1 MKFSAKSW
9 LGISLICGCGVAG
22 YAVGSAGTEVRKNVA
37 TEVAEI
43 FRRPRRLP
51 REKRV
56 EENVFETFRG
66 LLAKD
71 SKESNLWKVVSRL
84 PKAAIPEALKEL
96 RAAKLL
102 TATGSSEERR
112 LEEIESALYFHWA
125 ETNPQAALAD
135 VSTLPGPP
143 DQIAQ
148 MKRHALLSSVLAAWM
163 RTDANAA
170 YRAVKDHKDFGY
182 TGRDMLVQTW
192 TAENVFEKLELFPD
206 KNRDLLGW
214 YCVAAAKDEA
224 QRNAMLTALK
234 EKIVMDDRD
243 WGYFMLFRAW
253 AYQDFPAAMAEAKKH
268 DHAGLENHVLEDGL
282 NEQPAATMRWAVSQN
297 LPPGGSSWDQGYGNW
312 LMYDPADAQKWLD
325 EQAPA
330 WILGGHTATV
340 ASFRAKQLNRK
351 RPEQID
357 DEAAG
362 KKLIDLVDDWKTK
375 DPKAAAKWLETAP
388 DAARTLL
395 IKKEADAHE

>member
-1 MKFSAKSW
+1 MKFPARRW
-9 LGISLICGCGVAG
+9 LSLFLICGCGVAG
-22 YAVGSAGTEVRKNVA
+22 YTVGSAGTEVRKNVA
-37 TEVAEI
+37 TEVATI

-51 REKRV
+51 RERRL
-56 EENVFETFRG
+56 EESPFENFKG
-66 LLAKD
+66 LIAKD

-84 PKAAIPEALKEL
+84 PKEAIPEALKEL

-148 MKRHALLSSVLAAWM
+148 MKRAALVQSVLAAWM
-163 RTDANAA
+163 QTDANAA
-170 YRAVKDHKDFGY
+170 FRAVKDHDDFGY
-182 TGRDMLVQTW
+182 LGRNMLVQTW
-192 TAENVFEKLELFPD
+192 TAENVFDKLELFPD

-214 YCVAAAKDEA
+214 YCVAASKDEA
-224 QRNAMLTALK
+224 QRNAMLTALT
-234 EKIVMDDRD
+234 EKIVMEDRD
-243 WGYFMLFRAW
+243 WAYFMLFRAW
-253 AYQDFPAAMAEAKKH
+253 AQRDFPAAIAEAKKH
-268 DHAGLENHVLEDGL
+268 DHPGLEDQVINDGL
-282 NEQPAATMRWAVSQN
+282 SSQPAATMRWAISQN
-297 LPPGGSSWDQGYGNW
+297 MPPGGSSWDQGYGNW
-312 LMYDPADAQKWLD
+312 LRSDPADAQRWLD

-330 WILGGHTATV
+330 WIRSGHTATV
-340 ASFRAKQLNRK
+340 ASFRARQLNRK

-357 DEAAG
+357 NEAAG
-362 KKLIDLVDDWKTK
+362 EKLIDLVDDWKTK

-388 DAARTLL
+388 DAARILL
-395 IKKEADAHE
+395 TGKGADDHE

>member
-9 LGISLICGCGVAG
+9 LGALLICICGVAG
-22 YAVGSAGTEVRKNVA
+22 YTVGSTGTEVQKNVA
-37 TEVAEI
+37 TEVAKI
-43 FRRPRRLP
+43 FRRPRSLQ
-51 REKRV
+51 RERRV
-56 EENVFETFRG
+56 EENIFETFRR

-135 VSTLPGPP
+135 VSAMPGKP
-143 DQIAQ
+143 DQVAQ
-148 MKRHALLSSVLAAWM
+148 MKRHALLSSVLASWM

-170 YRAVKDHKDFGY
+170 YRAVKDHDDFGY

-214 YCVAAAKDEA
+214 YCVAASKDEA

-243 WGYFMLFRAW
+243 WGYCLLFRAW
-253 AYQDFPAAMAEAKKH
+253 AQRDFPAAIAEAKKH
-268 DHAGLENHVLEDGL
+268 DHPGLENQLTIDGL
-282 NEQPAATMRWAVSQN
+282 SSQPAATMRWAVSQKI
-297 LPPGGSSWDQGYGNW
+297 PPGGPSWDQGYSEW
-312 LMYDPADAQKWLD
+312 LMYDPADAQRWLD

-330 WILGGHTATV
+330 WIRSGYTATV
-340 ASFRAKQLNRK
+340 ASFRARQLNRK
-351 RPEQID
+351 LPEQID

-388 DAARTLL
+388 DTARTLL
-395 IKKEADAHE
+395 TGKGADAHE

>member
-1 MKFSAKSW
+1 M
-9 LGISLICGCGVAG
+9 SLICGCGVAG

-37 TEVAEI
+37 TEVAKI

-51 REKRV
+51 RERRIEV
-56 EENVFETFRG
+56 SPFEHFKG

-84 PKAAIPEALKEL
+84 PKEAILEALKEL

-112 LEEIESALYFHWA
+112 LEEIESALYYHWA
-125 ETNPQAALAD
+125 EINPLAALAD

-148 MKRHALLSSVLAAWM
+148 MKRAELVQSVLAAWM

-170 YRAVKDHKDFGY
+170 YRAVKDHDDFGY
-182 TGRDMLVQTW
+182 LGRNMLVQTW
-192 TAENVFEKLELFPD
+192 TAENVFEKLDLFPE

-214 YCVAAAKDEA
+214 YCIAASKDEA
-224 QRNAMLTALK
+224 QRNEMLMALK
-234 EKIVMDDRD
+234 EKLVMDDRD
-243 WGYFMLFRAW
+243 WGYALLFRGW
-253 AYQDFPAAMAEAKKH
+253 AQRDFPAAIAEAKKH
-268 DHAGLENHVLEDGL
+268 DQPGLEDQVINDGL
-282 NEQPAATMRWAVSQN
+282 NSQPAATMRWAVSQN
-297 LPPGGSSWDQGYGNW
+297 LPPGGASWESGYRTW
-312 LMYDPADAQKWLD
+312 LMREPADAQKWLD

-330 WILGGHTATV
+330 WIRSGHIETV
-340 ASFRAKQLNRK
+340 ASFRAGQLNRK
-351 RPEQID
+351 RPEQVD
-357 DEAAG
+357 DVAAG
-362 KKLIDLVDDWKTK
+362 KKLIDLLDEWKTK

-388 DAARTLL
+388 DAAREIL
-395 IKKEADAHE
+395 IGKGTVAHE